1 MSSSVRWLR
10 DGDRSVE
17 RESLL
22 CVLIVLLGGLALQL
36 FAGWSPGVRS
46 ASAARQLEQRR
57 WFALWRPLVA
67 GLIVAAAL
75 CGWALAEPDPV
86 PDHVGPML
94 FVVCAPFA
102 FIILRALARAIWS
115 LLRPVGE
122 CGIATIGVIQPHVVV
137 APKLARSLEER
148 VLEAAL
154 AHERAHVKH
163 RDPLRIW
170 IGQIAADLQ
179 WPWHSAQER
188 FADWLDALEH
198 ARDDEARAEGIDGA
212 DLAAAVL
219 GLLRYQ
225 QGIHAIE
232 ARLTGTEERLQE
244 RIHRLLQPMPAGAT
258 RQDMSIVRQLGL
270 IVLACAVSVALGA
283 AFGESLVGRF
293 LALTS

>member
-1 MSSSVRWLR
+1 M
-10 DGDRSVE
+10 E

-22 CVLIVLLGGLALQL
+22 CVLIVLMGGLALQL
-36 FAGWSPGVRS
+36 FAGWSMRVRA
-46 ASAARQLEQRR
+46 ASAARQLEQQR
-57 WFALWRPLVA
+57 WFALWRPLVSA
-67 GLIVAAAL
+67 LVVAAAL
-75 CGWALAEPDPV
+75 CGWALSQPDPV
-86 PDHVGPML
+86 PDHVGPLL

-102 FIILRALARAIWS
+102 FIIARALTRAVWS

-137 APKLARSLEER
+137 APKLARSLDER

-154 AHERAHVKH
+154 AHERAHVEH

-179 WPWHSAQER
+179 WPWDNAQQR

-198 ARDDEARAEGIDGA
+198 ARDDQARAAGIEGT

-219 GLLRYQ
+219 GLLRHQ

-244 RIHRLLQPMPAGAT
+244 RITRLLQPLPIAAPQKDLSLLRM
-258 RQDMSIVRQLGL
+258 VGL
-270 IVLACAVSVALGA
+270 IVLACTIAVALGA
-283 AFGESLVGRF
+283 VFGESLIRPL

>member
-1 MSSSVRWLR
+1 M
-10 DGDRSVE
+10 E

-22 CVLIVLLGGLALQL
+22 CVLIVLMGGLALQL
-36 FAGWSPGVRS
+36 FAGWSLRVRS

-57 WFALWRPLVA
+57 WFALWRPLVSA
-67 GLIVAAAL
+67 LIVAAAL
-75 CGWALAEPDPV
+75 CGWALSQPDPV
-86 PDHVGPML
+86 PVHVGPLL

-102 FIILRALARAIWS
+102 FIIARALARAVWS

-122 CGIATIGVIQPHVVV
+122 HGIATIGVIQPHVVV
-137 APKLARSLEER
+137 APKLARSLDER

-179 WPWHSAQER
+179 WPWDNAQQR

-198 ARDDEARAEGIDGA
+198 ARDDQARAEGIEGA

-225 QGIHAIE
+225 QGLHAIE

-244 RIHRLLQPMPAGAT
+244 RITRLLQPLPVGAP
-258 RQDMSIVRQLGL
+258 QQQMSIFRLVGL
-270 IVLACAVSVALGA
+270 IALACAIAVALGA
-283 AFGESLVGRF
+283 VFGESLIRPL

>member
-1 MSSSVRWLR
+1 
-10 DGDRSVE
+10 VE

-22 CVLIVLLGGLALQL
+22 CVLIVLMGGLALQI
-36 FAGWSPGVRS
+36 FAGWSLRVRA

-57 WFALWRPLVA
+57 WFALWRPLVSA
-67 GLIVAAAL
+67 LVVAAAL
-75 CGWALAEPDPV
+75 CGWALSQPDPV
-86 PDHVGPML
+86 PDHVGPLL

-102 FIILRALARAIWS
+102 FIIARALARALWS

-137 APKLARSLEER
+137 APKLARSLDER

-154 AHERAHVKH
+154 AHERAHVEH

-179 WPWHSAQER
+179 WPWNNAQQR

-198 ARDDEARAEGIDGA
+198 ARDDQARAEGIEGA

-225 QGIHAIE
+225 HGLHAIE

-244 RIHRLLQPMPAGAT
+244 RITRLLQPLPVSAP
-258 RQDMSIVRQLGL
+258 QQEMSIFRLVGL
-270 IVLACAVSVALGA
+270 IALACAVAVALGA
-283 AFGESLVGRF
+283 VFGESLIRPL

>member
-1 MSSSVRWLR
+1 
-10 DGDRSVE
+10 VE

-22 CVLIVLLGGLALQL
+22 CVLIVLMGGLALQF
-36 FAGWSPGVRS
+36 FAGWSLRVRA
-46 ASAARQLEQRR
+46 ASAARQLEQQR
-57 WFALWRPLVA
+57 WFALWRPLVSA
-67 GLIVAAAL
+67 LVMAAAL
-75 CGWALAEPDPV
+75 CGWALSQPDPV
-86 PDHVGPML
+86 PDHVGPLL

-102 FIILRALARAIWS
+102 FIIARALARAVWS

-137 APKLARSLEER
+137 APKLARSLDER

-154 AHERAHVKH
+154 AHERAHVEH

-179 WPWHSAQER
+179 WPWNNAQQR

-198 ARDDEARAEGIDGA
+198 ARDDQARAEGIEGA

-225 QGIHAIE
+225 QGVHAIE

-244 RIHRLLQPMPAGAT
+244 RIKRLLQPLPAGVPQ
-258 RQDMSIVRQLGL
+258 RELSLFRLVGL
-270 IVLACAVSVALGA
+270 IALACAVALALGA
-283 AFGESLVGRF
+283 TFGESLIRPL